1 MHSGEVVAFQFVLK
15 RRRIE
20 LIEGDDSDEEI
31 FSVEM

>member
-15 RRRIE
+15 RCWIE
-20 LIEGDDSDEEI
+20 LVEGDDSDEEI